1 MTGTVRAAAA
11 PRSGYPRRGRSVGAV
26 TRQAD
31 APAPTYG
38 PTALLTPANAI
49 TVARI
54 LGTAVLGILI
64 LAGSAG
70 WALAVFVVLAL
81 SDQLDGMLARRQGP
95 TRSGAFLDPLADKVF
110 LGTVLVALG
119 IRDEVS
125 WVAVALIL
133 GREVLISAF
142 RSYAVRRGASVP
154 ASALG
159 KAKTFVT
166 TVALGLILIPDPS
179 VQQVGTWVL
188 WGAVVL
194 TLVSGAD
201 YLVNAG
207 RLIREGQRERD

>member
-1 MTGTVRAAAA
+1 MTGE
-11 PRSGYPRRGRSVGAV
+11 
-26 TRQAD
+26 AD

-54 LGTAVLGILI
+54 LGTVALGILI
-64 LAGSAG
+64 LADYSG

-110 LGTVLVALG
+110 LGTVLIALG
-119 IRDEVS
+119 IRGEVS
-125 WVAVALIL
+125 WIAVALIL
-133 GREVLISAF
+133 GREVLISVF
-142 RSYAVRRGASVP
+142 RSYAARRGASVP
-154 ASALG
+154 ASMLG

-166 TVALGLILIPDPS
+166 TVALGLVLIPDPG
-179 VQQVGTWVL
+179 VQKVGTWVL
-188 WGAVVL
+188 WAAVVL

-207 RLIREGQRERD
+207 RLIHEGQGERG